1 MKMTNKIARLLSVVI
16 SLVLI
21 VAMALSMTAC
31 KKTDVESS
39 VPSSS
44 DVTSTAAATE
54 VGEGATKFS
63 FRVTTLDGKS
73 TDFIVATDKTI
84 VGEALLDAKL
94 IEGENS
100 EYGLFVKKVNGI
112 VADFNVDKTYWAFY
126 VDGNYGAKGVDQTEI
141 EAGKLYEFRVSK

>member
-1 MKMTNKIARLLSVVI
+1 MKKTNKFTTILSVVI

-31 KKTDVESS
+31 KETDGDNTP
-39 VPSSS
+39 PSSS
-44 DVTSTAAATE
+44 DVSSDVTPTE

-73 TDFIVATDKTI
+73 TDFTVSTDKTT

-94 IEGENS
+94 IEGEES
-100 EYGLFVKKVNGI
+100 QYGLFVKKVNGI
-112 VADFNVDKTYWAFY
+112 VADFDVDKTYWAFY
-126 VDGNYGAKGVDQTEI
+126 IDGEYGTTGAEQTKI